1 MRVSTRWAI
10 GLGALILVVGG
21 VVAAKDALARAAL
34 AGGVR
39 ALTGLPVR
47 IGALR
52 VSVLKSV
59 VEVQG
64 LILDNPPGFP
74 ERVMVD
80 MPELFVA
87 YTLGPLFKR
96 RLHLKT
102 LRLHLKEIAVIRD
115 RQGRLN
121 LEAIQALQGT
131 LRSNVE
137 RGAAGA
143 PGAAPRGPAPSADGA
158 SRPARKAQ
166 PPWAVQIDDLELR
179 IGRVVYKDY
188 SRSGSPLV
196 QEFSLN
202 LRERHRH
209 ITHPAG
215 LAALIVSKALVHTTI
230 GRLTSFDLGALKAQ
244 AGSIL
249 ERATEAGTPD
259 ALLRKAK
266 PRGSPMGVPGAAG
279 ERPAEAVGGAA
290 GTAASTVEETVESLK
305 QLLQQ

>member
-1 MRVSTRWAI
+1 
-10 GLGALILVVGG
+10 LGALILVVGG
-21 VVAAKDALARAAL
+21 VAAVKDALAKAAL
-34 AGGVR
+34 IGGVQ
-39 ALTGLPVR
+39 ALTGLPVHVQ
-47 IGALR
+47 ALR

-64 LILDNPPGFP
+64 FVLDNPPGFP

-80 MPELFVA
+80 MPELVVA
-87 YTLGPLFKR
+87 YRLGPLFAR

-121 LEAIQALQGT
+121 LEAIQAVQGA
-131 LRSNVE
+131 LRSNAE
-137 RGAAGA
+137 QGSAGVA
-143 PGAAPRGPAPSADGA
+143 GTTPSGTSTSADGA
-158 SRPARKAQ
+158 SRPFRKAPQ
-166 PPWAVQIDDLELR
+166 PLAVQIDELDLR

-202 LRERHRH
+202 LHERHRH

-244 AGSIL
+244 VGGVL

-266 PRGSPMGVPGAAG
+266 HRGSPTGVPGAAG

-290 GTAASTVEETVESLK
+290 GAAVGETVESLK